1 MKSKQAAAALVERLA
16 TRPEFDYSA
25 LVPTIADS
33 TRNAAERI
41 KSRIKASVLEIGHDL
56 LAVKEQLEHG
66 QFCDWLSCE
75 LGMTPRSAQNYMQTA
90 RAFGEKS
97 EIISYLPQ
105 ALVYQLAAPSTP
117 APIRDEIVKR
127 FDSGERI
134 HANEIQY
141 ALKETRKA
149 ERTNAN
155 RQSTKERNDAKR
167 VAFLAKLP
175 DDQRAKLLK
184 KENRAELRRL
194 QERAEQDRRDTE
206 YKAERAAEMAAAAE
220 AVALLRRALSNE
232 QIDTLF
238 DLATKAGRYL
248 TEGLANRGEEV
259 VRREIWLPTMLGV
272 P

>member
-1 MKSKQAAAALVERLA
+1 ML
-16 TRPEFDYSA
+16 
-25 LVPTIADS
+25 
-33 TRNAAERI
+33 
-41 KSRIKASVLEIGHDL
+41 DL
-56 LAVKEQLEHG
+56 PEHG
-66 QFCDWLSCE
+66 SADTGFGREAVAGPTEKLARGRYLSARDHISPWDVAFACPRPHTNTNTE
-75 LGMTPRSAQNYMQTA
+75 DDVPSLPFASHFLGLALRLVGSGVLKSVPL
-90 RAFGEKS
+90 GEKS

-117 APIRDEIVKR
+117 ATVRDEIVKR

-134 HANEIQY
+134 YANEIKY
-141 ALKETRKA
+141 ALKEARKA
-149 ERTNAN
+149 ERTNVN

-167 VAFLAKLP
+167 LAFLAKLP

-184 KENRAELRRL
+184 TENRAELRRL

-248 TEGLANRGEEV
+248 TERLANRGEEV